1 VPQPGPNFEAM
12 TTPELQSALAR
23 AKTGSVEPG
32 GETGAGDEAIG
43 LAIEIELQRRALD
56 HSKRELE
63 ASRDRYARLYDLSP
77 IGYVALDRHGVVR
90 EANVTAAKLL
100 ETDRARLP
108 GWPLLAFVDPGSR
121 RRLLEHLHLC
131 NRDGHASGEVEL
143 KTRRGTLTVQIE
155 SRVVPS
161 SAADPDVLTA
171 IIDVTARNRDES
183 ALRTARG
190 ELERRVK
197 ARTAELE
204 EINRRLVDSVARA
217 EELEQALRRKVD
229 DMARD
234 DRKKDE
240 FLAMLAHELRNPLA
254 PIQAAAEVLRLAG
267 SEAERVTWA
276 RKVIERQVA
285 HLRRLVDD
293 LLDLSRIT
301 LGKFQIA
308 TETMDLAAVV
318 DRAVELAGPLIE
330 SRRHRLVRRPVR
342 EPIGIRG
349 DRERLTQA
357 IANLLNNAA
366 KYTPDGGEIT
376 VEAAAHGDLVTIRV
390 SDTGEG
396 IEPELLQR
404 VFDPF
409 EQGDRSLARAGGLGI
424 GLTLVK
430 RIAELHGGTVTAQSA
445 GRGKGATFT
454 LQLPCGRDTTESE
467 HPAAAAEADFGPPRK
482 VLLVDD
488 NVDALETLATLLR
501 LEGHEIRTAQDA
513 QQAVAEAV
521 EFGPDVAL
529 LDIGLP
535 GVDGYE
541 LAGRLRSLPQTR
553 GALLVAVTGY
563 GRSED
568 FARSGA
574 AGFDHHLVKPVD
586 PSRLNALI
594 ASARG

>member
-1 VPQPGPNFEAM
+1 VPHAAPNFHAM
-12 TTPELQSALAR
+12 TIPELEIALAR
-23 AKTGSVEPG
+23 AKTRG
-32 GETGAGDEAIG
+32 GEHGDDIGARDEAIG

-56 HSKRELE
+56 ESKRELE
-63 ASRDRYARLYDLSP
+63 RSRDRYARLYDLSP
-77 IGYVALDRHGVVR
+77 IGYLALDRRGVVR
-90 EANVTAAKLL
+90 EANVTAATIL

-131 NRDGHASGEVEL
+131 NRDGHASGEIGL

-161 SAADPDVLTA
+161 SASDPDVLTA

-183 ALRTARG
+183 AARIARG

-217 EELEQALRRKVD
+217 EQLEQALRRKMD

-267 SEAERVTWA
+267 GEAERVAWA
-276 RKVIERQVA
+276 RKAIERQVA

-308 TETMDLAAVV
+308 TEAMDLAAVV
-318 DRAVELAGPLIE
+318 DRALELAGPLIE
-330 SRRHRLVRRPVR
+330 SRRHRLVRRTAG
-342 EPIGIRG
+342 EPIVVRG
-349 DRERLTQA
+349 DRERLTQV

-376 VEAAAHGDLVTIRV
+376 VETGAHDGLVTVRV
-390 SDTGEG
+390 GDNGEG

-430 RIAELHGGTVTAQSA
+430 RIAELHGGTVAAQSA
-445 GRGKGATFT
+445 GLGKGATFT
-454 LQLPCGRDTTESE
+454 LQLPRGADAVETA
-467 HPAAAAEADFGPPRK
+467 PAVAADAVFGPSRK

-513 QQAVAEAV
+513 QHAVAEAV
-521 EFGPDVAL
+521 DFEPDVAL

-553 GALLVAVTGY
+553 NALLVAVTGY
-563 GRSED
+563 GRGED